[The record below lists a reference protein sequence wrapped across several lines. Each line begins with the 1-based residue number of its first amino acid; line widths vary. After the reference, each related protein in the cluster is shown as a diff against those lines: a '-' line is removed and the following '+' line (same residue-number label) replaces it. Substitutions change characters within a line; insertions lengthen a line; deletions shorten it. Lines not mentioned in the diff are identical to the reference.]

1 VLNEMASGRF
11 QQRTPNRRPK
21 PFKGTKFCQLKA
33 SSPKE
38 RNAAPTDPVRFNMLI
53 RHKIVAA
60 KLERP
65 FTAKPQRLRLGG
77 GRTEEGC
84 DFVTASFLSLTA

>member
-1 VLNEMASGRF
+1 
-11 QQRTPNRRPK
+11 
-21 PFKGTKFCQLKA
+21 
-33 SSPKE
+33 
-38 RNAAPTDPVRFNMLI
+38 LI

-60 KLERP
+60 KLERL

-77 GRTEEGC
+77 RRTEEGC

>member
-1 VLNEMASGRF
+1 MLNEMASGRF

-38 RNAAPTDPVRFNMLI
+38 RNAALPIQCGLTVDP
-53 RHKIVAA
+53 
-60 KLERP
+60 P
-65 FTAKPQRLRLGG
+65 
-77 GRTEEGC
+77 
-84 DFVTASFLSLTA
+84 